1 MGKCIEIH
9 IETVDNIRFESE
21 GTDMDLITTFQ
32 RTSEDRFMV
41 QYTTNTEGV
50 YMCPH
55 CMNFFETEEDACNCC
70 EDPTFYTEEEM
81 CVELENNLQIPDVNI
96 YINHELL
103 REGVKED

>member
-21 GTDMDLITTFQ
+21 GADMDLITTFQ

-55 CMNFFETEEDACNCC
+55 CMNFFQTEEDACNCC
-70 EDPTFYTEEEM
+70 EDPTFYIEEEM
-81 CVELENNLQIPDVNI
+81 CIELENNLQIPDVNI
-96 YINHELL
+96 YINHELF